1 MKCLT
6 RALVIALFATSPL
19 ASHAAANVS
28 LIDTQARADVVSVE
42 DAPERTDVD
51 ARHADHRLERKVR
64 QALYRGKVDVTHVSI
79 LARNGRVTL
88 IGGVPAQA
96 MIQAAATIATNVP
109 GVRSVDS
116 ELIRRPEQN

>member
-1 MKCLT
+1 MKRLT
-6 RALVIALFATSPL
+6 RALVIALFTMSPL
-19 ASHAAANVS
+19 ASHAANNVPS
-28 LIDTQARADVVSVE
+28 TGTQPHADVVSGE
-42 DAPERTDVD
+42 DAPERTDMYS
-51 ARHADHRLERKVR
+51 RHADHGLERKVR

-96 MIQAAATIATNVP
+96 MIQTAAAIAMTVP

>member
-1 MKCLT
+1 MKRLT
-6 RALVIALFATSPL
+6 RALVIALFAMSPL

-28 LIDTQARADVVSVE
+28 LIGTQPRADVVSVE
-42 DAPERTDVD
+42 DAPERTDMD
-51 ARHADHRLERKVR
+51 ARHVDHRLERQVR